1 MQRLALLVLKLTIQ
15 FVCWVFILSI
25 EWQGATL
32 FSRAKGLLVDNI
44 YVSQIKAQAKE
55 ASSSAGAR
63 VAGLIEDSKSSLE
76 DRTKV
81 R

>member
-1 MQRLALLVLKLTIQ
+1 MHRLVLMVLKLTIQ

-44 YVSQIKAQAKE
+44 YVSQIKTQAKE
-55 ASSSAGAR
+55 ATANAGAR
-63 VAGLIEDSKSSLE
+63 VAGLIEDSKASLE
-76 DRTKV
+76 ERTKI